1 MKPNLFQYATSELS
15 QDAILCWLL
24 SWSDN
29 KHKVTDPILHELGR
43 NFLDSLYQ
51 CANRTPPENYQS
63 IEIYQ
68 QSGGID
74 IVCYVNGDTA
84 LVIEDKVG
92 TKQHSNQLA
101 RYKATISKRGFSP
114 DKIILVYLQTRD
126 QSNYSEA
133 AQHGYSVYRRRD
145 LLKVLESSSGMAAQ
159 KENNIVADYSS
170 HLRRIEN
177 NVQGFRTLSPKNWT
191 WESWIG
197 FYLEL
202 QNVFTDANWGYVPN
216 QSGGFWGFW
225 WQMQGDDKC
234 RQYLQIEQAKFCFKI
249 WVQDKGKRGALRN
262 LWNRRILEECTRH
275 GLKARR
281 PNRFGNGTCMTV
293 AILDQEYRIVND
305 RNELDFPRTI
315 EILKRAESVLN
326 HARSQGGASADS

>member
-114 DKIILVYLQTRD
+114 
-126 QSNYSEA
+126 
-133 AQHGYSVYRRRD
+133 
-145 LLKVLESSSGMAAQ
+145 
-159 KENNIVADYSS
+159 
-170 HLRRIEN
+170 
-177 NVQGFRTLSPKNWT
+177 
-191 WESWIG
+191 
-197 FYLEL
+197 
-202 QNVFTDANWGYVPN
+202 PN
-216 QSGGFWGFW
+216 
-225 WQMQGDDKC
+225 
-234 RQYLQIEQAKFCFKI
+234 
-249 WVQDKGKRGALRN
+249 
-262 LWNRRILEECTRH
+262 
-275 GLKARR
+275 
-281 PNRFGNGTCMTV
+281 P
-293 AILDQEYRIVND
+293 
-305 RNELDFPRTI
+305 
-315 EILKRAESVLN
+315 
-326 HARSQGGASADS
+326 